1 MHAERSDSLPIDA
14 PSELEAVVMMVLLA
28 GDHVLWSRAELERE
42 IAGVR
47 GNPVDVTDAVDALYA
62 TGLVHLHGELV
73 TPTRAARRMTQL
85 NDV

>member
-1 MHAERSDSLPIDA
+1 MHAERSDSPLVDA
-14 PSELEAVVMMVLLA
+14 ATELESVVMMVLLA

-42 IAGVR
+42 VAGVR
-47 GNPVDVTDAVDALYA
+47 GNPVDVTDAIDTLYA

>member
-1 MHAERSDSLPIDA
+1 MHAERTDSPLIDA
-14 PSELEAVVMMVLLA
+14 PSELEAVVMMVLLT

-42 IAGVR
+42 ISGAR
-47 GNPVDVTDAVDALYA
+47 GNPVDVTDAIDHLYA

-85 NDV
+85 NDT